1 METEKKGKEINDF
14 PFCVL
19 CLRFYIVQIRNIKLL
34 FSIDFPIHRKT
45 FNIIFSLCFLF
56 YLIEATIKLK
66 EKISLCRFPFFLR
79 PFLTVS
85 GSYFASHIIF
95 YIVIL
100 PRRLL
105 PAPSAATSR
114 PPCAPLACM

>member
-1 METEKKGKEINDF
+1 MEIEKKGKEINDF

-19 CLRFYIVQIRNIKLL
+19 CLRFDNVQIRNIKLL

-66 EKISLCRFPFFLR
+66 EKISLFRFSFFFLVFFPF
-79 PFLTVS
+79 S

-95 YIVIL
+95 YIVIF

-105 PAPSAATSR
+105 PTPGTL
-114 PPCAPLACM
+114 PLALCCM